1 MRFKVS
7 SFLSYEVFSTTTFIF
22 NIQVANSATQLII
35 SESLIITPEIEYQEF
50 VLQNSATRFI
60 KMEAAKGTDFT
71 ISYEAEVDVL
81 YEIIPPEKYLQSFSI
96 MDLDNEVLPF
106 ISPSRHCE
114 SDKLLDFAHQEFG
127 HLPNE
132 FSKVKAINE
141 WVFNSIAYKAG
152 TSDSNRSA
160 CDVLALKEGVC
171 KDFAHLAIALCRALD
186 IPARYFTGYA
196 YALNPPDLH
205 ACFEAYVGEKW
216 LFFDPTKLSDAN
228 GLVKIA
234 NGKDASEV
242 AVASFFGEV
251 NCTFMK
257 VDCHPVS
264 ADFIP
269 FDKEEKT
276 AVSYG

>member
-22 NIQVANSATQLII
+22 NIQVARSATQLII
-35 SESLIITPEIEYQEF
+35 SELLTITPEIKYEEF

-60 KMEAAKGTDFT
+60 KMEVEKGANFS
-71 ISYEAEVDVL
+71 INYEAEVDVL
-81 YEIIPPEKYLQSFSI
+81 HELITDEKLLESIPII
-96 MDLDNEVLPF
+96 DLDNEVLPF
-106 ISPSRHCE
+106 ISPSRYCE
-114 SDKLLDFAHQEFG
+114 SDKLLDFAHQQFG
-127 HLPNE
+127 HLTNE
-132 FSKVKAINE
+132 FTKVKAINE

-152 TSDSNRSA
+152 TSDSSRSA
-160 CDVLALKEGVC
+160 NDVLALKEGVC

-196 YALNPPDLH
+196 YALDPPDFH
-205 ACFEAYVGEKW
+205 ACFEAYVGGKW
-216 LFFDPTKLSDAN
+216 LFFDPTQLSIPN

-234 NGKDASEV
+234 NAKDASEV

-257 VDCHPVS
+257 IECHPVS
-264 ADFIP
+264 TEFIP
-269 FDKEEKT
+269 LEPKENE

>member
-22 NIQVANSATQLII
+22 NIQVARSATQLII
-35 SESLIITPEIEYQEF
+35 SELLTITPEIKYEEF

-60 KMEAAKGTDFT
+60 KMEVKKGTNFS

-81 YEIIPPEKYLQSFSI
+81 HELITDEKLLESIPII
-96 MDLDNEVLPF
+96 DLDNEVLPF
-106 ISPSRHCE
+106 ISPSRYCE
-114 SDKLLDFAHQEFG
+114 SDKLLDFVNQQFG
-127 HLPNE
+127 HLSNA
-132 FSKVKAINE
+132 FAKVKAINE

-152 TSDSNRSA
+152 TSDSSRSA
-160 CDVLALKEGVC
+160 NDVLALKEGVC

-196 YALNPPDLH
+196 YALDPPDFH
-205 ACFEAYVGEKW
+205 ACFEAYVGGKW
-216 LFFDPTKLSDAN
+216 LFFDPTQLSIPN

-234 NGKDASEV
+234 NAKDASEV
-242 AVASFFGEV
+242 AVTSFFGEV

-257 VDCHPVS
+257 IECHPVTT
-264 ADFIP
+264 DFIP
-269 FDKEEKT
+269 LKPKENE

>member
-22 NIQVANSATQLII
+22 NIQVASSATQLIV
-35 SESLIITPEIEYQEF
+35 SELLTITPEIKYEEF
-50 VLQNSATRFI
+50 VLQNSAIRFI
-60 KMEAAKGTDFT
+60 KIEVEKGTNFS
-71 ISYEAEVDVL
+71 ISYQAEVDVL
-81 YEIIPPEKYLQSFSI
+81 HELIIGEKLSVSI
-96 MDLDNEVLPF
+96 PIIDLDNEVLPF
-106 ISPSRHCE
+106 ISPSRYCE
-114 SDKLLDFAHQEFG
+114 SDKLLDFSHQQFG

-132 FSKVKAINE
+132 FAKVKAINE

-152 TSDSNRSA
+152 TSDSSRSA

-196 YALNPPDLH
+196 YALDPPDFH
-205 ACFEAYVGEKW
+205 ACFEAYVGGKW
-216 LFFDPTKLSDAN
+216 LFFDPTQLSIPN

-234 NGKDASEV
+234 NAKDASEV

-257 VDCHPVS
+257 IECHPVTT
-264 ADFIP
+264 DFIP
-269 FDKEEKT
+269 LDTKENE
-276 AVSYG
+276 AVSYS

>member
-7 SFLSYEVFSTTTFIF
+7 SFLSYEVFSKTTFIF
-22 NIQVANSATQLII
+22 NIQVASSATQLII
-35 SESLIITPEIEYQEF
+35 SELLTITPEIKYEEF

-60 KMEAAKGTDFT
+60 KMEVEKGTDFS
-71 ISYEAEVDVL
+71 ISYQAEVDVL
-81 YEIIPPEKYLQSFSI
+81 HELITDEKLSGSIPLI
-96 MDLDNEVLPF
+96 DLDNEVLPF
-106 ISPSRHCE
+106 ISPSRYCE
-114 SDKLLDFAHQEFG
+114 SDKLLGFSHQQFG

-132 FSKVKAINE
+132 FAKVKAINE
-141 WVFNSIAYKAG
+141 WVFNSIAYKGG
-152 TSDSNRSA
+152 TSDSSRSA
-160 CDVLALKEGVC
+160 NDVLALKEGVC

-196 YALNPPDLH
+196 YALDPPDFH
-205 ACFEAYVGEKW
+205 ACFEAYAGGKW
-216 LFFDPTKLSDAN
+216 LFFDPTQLSIPN

-234 NGKDASEV
+234 DAKDASEV

-257 VDCHPVS
+257 VECHPV
-264 ADFIP
+264 ATDFIP
-269 FDKEEKT
+269 FDKEKKE

>member
-22 NIQVANSATQLII
+22 NIHVASSATQLII
-35 SESLIITPEIEYQEF
+35 SESLTIIPEIKYEEF
-50 VLQNSATRFI
+50 VLKNSATRFI
-60 KMEAAKGTDFT
+60 KMEVEKGTNFS

-81 YEIIPPEKYLQSFSI
+81 HELITYEKLLESIPII
-96 MDLDNEVLPF
+96 DLDNEVLPF
-106 ISPSRHCE
+106 ISPSRYCE
-114 SDKLLDFAHQEFG
+114 SDKLLDFAHQQFG
-127 HLPNE
+127 HLPNA
-132 FSKVKAINE
+132 FAKVKAINE

-152 TSDSNRSA
+152 TSDSSRSA

-196 YALNPPDLH
+196 YALDPPDFH
-205 ACFEAYVGEKW
+205 ACFEAYVGGKW
-216 LFFDPTKLSDAN
+216 LFFDPTKLSILN

-234 NGKDASEV
+234 NAKDASEV

-257 VDCHPVS
+257 IECDPVTT
-264 ADFIP
+264 DFIP
-269 FDKEEKT
+269 LEPKENE
-276 AVSYG
+276 AVSYS

>member
-22 NIQVANSATQLII
+22 NIQVTNSATQVII
-35 SESLIITPEIEYQEF
+35 SESLTITPEIKYQEF
-50 VLQNSATRFI
+50 VLTNSETRFI
-60 KMEAAKGTDFT
+60 KIVVEKDAVFSL
-71 ISYEAEVDVL
+71 SYKAEVDVL
-81 YEIIPPEKYLQSFSI
+81 HQVIAPEKLSQSI
-96 MDLDNEVLPF
+96 PIIDLDNEVLPF
-106 ISPSRHCE
+106 ISPSRYCE
-114 SDKLLDFAHQEFG
+114 SDKLLDFAHQQFG
-127 HLPNE
+127 YLPNE
-132 FSKVKAINE
+132 FSKAKAINE
-141 WVFNSIAYKAG
+141 WVFNTIAYKAG
-152 TSDSNRSA
+152 TSDSSRSA

-205 ACFEAYVGEKW
+205 ACFEAYVGGKW
-216 LFFDPTKLSDAN
+216 LFFDPTKLSVAN

-251 NCTFMK
+251 NCTYMK
-257 VDCHPVS
+257 IECHPVS

-269 FDKEEKT
+269 FDNEGNE